1 MPKPILSDSLFNAS
15 DVSEAIVDTIDL
27 GVVNTNLGVSDRGS
41 IITSTSGFDFYYKN
55 VYSFNGFMFVAI
67 YIKHNG
73 SGVTTEQIGTVTD
86 SNYYPIVQTVFPT
99 VSKAGDLAQAIN
111 INTDGTIIV
120 DNPVDA
126 NSDGWWS
133 MINGFYRFGSV

>member
-27 GVVNTNLGVSDRGS
+27 GVINTNLGVVDRSS
-41 IITSTSGFDFYYKN
+41 IITATTGFAFYYQN
-55 VYSFNGFMFVAI
+55 VYSFNGFMFVSI
-67 YIKHNG
+67 YIKHDG
-73 SGVTTEQIGTVTD
+73 SGVTTEQLGTITD
-86 SNYYPIVQTVFPT
+86 SSFYPRVQAVFPT
-99 VSKAGDLAQAIN
+99 VSHQGDLAQAIN
-111 INTDGTIIV
+111 FNTDGTIIV

-126 NSDGWWS
+126 GTAGWWS